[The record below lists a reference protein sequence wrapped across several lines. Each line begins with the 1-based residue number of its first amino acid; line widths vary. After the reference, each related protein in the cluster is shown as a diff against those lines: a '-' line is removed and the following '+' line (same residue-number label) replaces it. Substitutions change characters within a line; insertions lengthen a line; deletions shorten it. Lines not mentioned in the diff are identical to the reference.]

1 MDAERWKR
9 VDDLRQSALQL
20 PAEPQEAFLR
30 QACADDTALLQEV
43 QSRLTSRRKAGSFLD
58 PPVVNVAAQLPTLGV
73 SQSGTPSI
81 TGQTI
86 SHYHALGPRG
96 RHRRAVTGHHRRQ
109 DQARESARLIRREKA
124 SPRGYSECA
133 RML

>member
-86 SHYHALGPRG
+86 SHYRALGPRG
-96 RHRRAVTGHHRRQ
+96 APPKGSDRTS
-109 DQARESARLIRREKA
+109 SAPRS
-124 SPRGYSECA
+124 SPRVRSADPPGESITT
-133 RML
+133 RIF

>member
-1 MDAERWKR
+1 
-9 VDDLRQSALQL
+9 
-20 PAEPQEAFLR
+20 
-30 QACADDTALLQEV
+30 
-43 QSRLTSRRKAGSFLD
+43 
-58 PPVVNVAAQLPTLGV
+58 V

-86 SHYHALGPRG
+86 SHYRARTAGQR

-109 DQARESARLIRREKA
+109 DQARESARLIPREKA

-133 RML
+133 QML